1 MPEENKLRKVCIVMP
16 VHNRR
21 DITLLCLRSLKRAD
35 KKHLDVK
42 IIVVDDGSTDGTSE
56 AIRSEFPE
64 VEIVEGDGNLW
75 YTEGTNV
82 GVRKALDYNPDYV
95 LMCNNDQIFEE
106 KSLQYLVETAERN
119 ERSVVGGLL
128 LLWDQPH
135 KVFQTSPV
143 WSTLLGGW
151 RHWKYQTIWTVPSSP
166 WEVELIVGNC
176 VLVPAKAIKEAGLM
190 DSQHFPNFGDAEYT
204 PRLRKLGWR
213 LLIDPR
219 ARIFCQPNTIPTKV
233 KTMNLKTK
241 LNVLL
246 IDLKHPQNLRRRF
259 YAYWFGAPSKLQG
272 LIAFIIFLIR
282 VLLRKNIESDS
293 WALKQNEKPLKEML
307 N

>member
-1 MPEENKLRKVCIVMP
+1 
-16 VHNRR
+16 
-21 DITLLCLRSLKRAD
+21 
-35 KKHLDVK
+35 
-42 IIVVDDGSTDGTSE
+42 
-56 AIRSEFPE
+56 
-64 VEIVEGDGNLW
+64 
-75 YTEGTNV
+75 
-82 GVRKALDYNPDYV
+82 
-95 LMCNNDQIFEE
+95 
-106 KSLQYLVETAERN
+106 
-119 ERSVVGGLL
+119 
-128 LLWDQPH
+128 
-135 KVFQTSPV
+135 
-143 WSTLLGGW
+143 
-151 RHWKYQTIWTVPSSP
+151 
-166 WEVELIVGNC
+166 
-176 VLVPAKAIKEAGLM
+176 
-190 DSQHFPNFGDAEYT
+190 
-204 PRLRKLGWR
+204 LRKLGWR

-241 LNVLL
+241 LNALL